1 MIGVPKDPGDDF
13 GLYSVVSGKPL
24 KGIVHQGVIPYHL
37 FLRVSLA
44 TVRRM
49 HFGGK
54 MKADLIT
61 VVQLRG
67 DDGLNE
73 VGFCR
78 GDGEPASVL
87 GVIVGPGKMTHFLGV
102 SNSLSVM

>member
-1 MIGVPKDPGDDF
+1 MGDDF

-24 KGIVHQGVIPYHL
+24 KGVVHQGMIPYHL
-37 FLRVSLA
+37 FSRVSLA

-54 MKADLIT
+54 MKADLIA

-67 DDGLNE
+67 VDDLNE
-73 VGFCR
+73 VGFCSA
-78 GDGEPASVL
+78 DGEPAYVL
-87 GVIVGPGKMTHFLGV
+87 DVILGPGKMTHFLGV